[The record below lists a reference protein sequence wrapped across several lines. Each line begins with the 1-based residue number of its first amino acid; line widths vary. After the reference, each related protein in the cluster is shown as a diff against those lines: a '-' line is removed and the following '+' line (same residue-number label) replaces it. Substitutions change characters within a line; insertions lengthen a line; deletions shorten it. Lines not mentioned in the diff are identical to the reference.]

1 MENPN
6 TNSASPATENY
17 PHERDQ
23 ELADLRGANLSLTQ
37 SLLNAHTSRNE
48 LKKSLEERDT
58 EIASLRSE
66 VADLRGANNSLQASL
81 MREYTSCRGQAG
93 RPNEPKPNLSTLG
106 NGPPYVFRVVKVAD
120 LENERV
126 AALNSAAE
134 MHSRALE
141 AEQTCYSLSDDL
153 TNALEDLD
161 EMTRFADEQ
170 VNYADQL
177 DAEIEV
183 IANDKANAEADKA
196 KAEAENAVLRNVI
209 PGLLGMIRRYRN
221 MQPGLY
227 RRIRDSIA

>member
-6 TNSASPATENY
+6 KNSASPATENY
-17 PHERDQ
+17 PNKRDQ
-23 ELADLRGANLSLTQ
+23 ELTDLRGANLSLTQ

-58 EIASLRSE
+58 EIAFLRSE

-81 MREYTSCRGQAG
+81 MREYTSRRGQAG
-93 RPNEPKPNLSTLG
+93 RPNKPKPNLSTL
-106 NGPPYVFRVVKVAD
+106 VKVAD

-126 AALNSAAE
+126 AALSSAAE

-161 EMTRFADEQ
+161 EMTRFADEE

-183 IANDKANAEADKA
+183 IANDKAKAEADKA

-227 RRIRDSIA
+227 RRIRDAIA